1 MKVKTLKENN
11 LNCMDFI
18 NCLIALGYTRVKEVI
33 ENEKKK

>member
-18 NCLIALGYTRVKEVI
+18 NRLIALGYITVKQAMEM
-33 ENEKKK
+33 KK